1 MYIRVFKFFL
11 ILFLFYQSPLHSKT
25 TSFNKFDSK
34 DLSNYFSGIVAF
46 ENKKNLEALKFFNL
60 SKILINQHDDYLK
73 RYVTSL
79 VLEKKFLKQS
89 MLSIVIKIKKIQ
101 IFLTLIY

>member
-25 TSFNKFDSK
+25 TSFKKFDSK

-46 ENKKNLEALKFFNL
+46 ENKKNLKALKFFNL

-79 VLEKKFLKQS
+79 VLEKSFSSNQCY
-89 MLSIVIKIKKIQ
+89 Q
-101 IFLTLIY
+101 